1 MTFRFSSG
9 FQRPSRRQWD
19 EAISEF
25 ADHLSNDMPLN
36 DIAARMDVS
45 RGTVCVWL
53 HQLCVRLGEIEP
65 LVPPLRWHDAR
76 RQARS
81 RGHSLEADH

>member
-1 MTFRFSSG
+1 MSAHFRFYG
-9 FQRPSRRQWD
+9 QPPVTAKQMNAAR
-19 EAISEF
+19 EEF

-53 HQLCVRLGEIEP
+53 HQLCVRLGE
-65 LVPPLRWHDAR
+65 V
-76 RQARS
+76 
-81 RGHSLEADH
+81 G